1 MSATH
6 RPHRGLSAAE
16 ATDIQ
21 FWRSLCP
28 ALTVEGAAPVLP
40 AALANSGVWL
50 ERLREEGYINDPDVI
65 DSRGV
70 AQLRAGIQTLVDRGI
85 PPAFAFVYDEFWLV
99 FRSLDPF
106 LQQVL
111 GPGYRVLPDCWA
123 WYVKPSNEAAGWKP
137 HRDRPGST
145 LDAQN
150 TPNSLT
156 VWLPLTDATPLNGC
170 IHVVPAHWD
179 ENIHDPVAAE
189 PKEFRLVDRK
199 LQDIRALPA
208 PAGSL
213 LAWNQL
219 VLHWGGR
226 ASARAAGPRCS
237 IALQFQRGD
246 LAPLATPL
254 LDPHALLPFRSRL
267 GLIGRLIRGYSYF
280 QTADS
285 LELKGLAAA
294 LDWSFWHEGNQP
306 KVKPAAG

>member
-1 MSATH
+1 MSATQ
-6 RPHRGLSAAE
+6 RTSTGLSAAE
-16 ATDIQ
+16 ATDLH
-21 FWRSLCP
+21 FWRALCP
-28 ALTVEGAAPVLP
+28 TLTVEGSAPVLP
-40 AALANSGVWL
+40 AALANADLWL
-50 ERLREEGYINDPDVI
+50 ERLREEGYVNDRDVI
-65 DSRGV
+65 HPSSVGL
-70 AQLRAGIQTLVDRGI
+70 LRAGIQTLVDRGI

-106 LQQVL
+106 LQSVL

-137 HRDRPGST
+137 HRDRPGSS

-170 IHVVPAHWD
+170 IHVIPAHWD
-179 ENIHDPVAAE
+179 EAIGDPVAAE
-189 PKEFRLVDRK
+189 PKEFRLANRK
-199 LQDIRALPA
+199 LQDVRALPA

-226 ASARAAGPRCS
+226 ASPRAAGPRCS

-246 LAPLATPL
+246 MAPLTTPL

-280 QTADS
+280 QTVDTP
-285 LELKGLAAA
+285 EMKGLAAA
-294 LDWSFWHEGNQP
+294 LDWRFWHEGSAAAE
-306 KVKPAAG
+306 KPAS